1 MRMISLPDISRIYD
15 GISDVNF
22 YFLFV
27 YLDNINAQKNFELVC
42 DYMKKHCD
50 LKKKIFIFGV
60 LKEEFSL
67 KNISKENIQKIC
79 DLMLFNYMYYEISMA
94 NREEAENE
102 EYEKLK
108 NSKFK
113 QQKLPGWRPVPTIT
127 STTIIFFCF
136 GAVFIVLGIIILVFS
151 NKIEEVS
158 YRYDNDEKCK
168 NQPQCTITLNIKN
181 KMERNIMIYYQL
193 NGFYQNHRRYVK
205 SKSDEQ
211 LNGKVFSVEE
221 MRNSQ
226 DCDPAV
232 TNAEMNK
239 TKSCDPSVN
248 LDPKEIAIPCGLIAK
263 SYFNDKFTN
272 WKING
277 ESFSPDEKDIAWKA
291 DKELKYKNIDL
302 KKQWIDMTD
311 EHFIVWMRPAGLP
324 NFRKLWG
331 RIKDRDLEENSKV
344 EVTIENNFD
353 VSAFNGKKF
362 LILSTVNAFGGKN
375 SFLGISYI
383 VLGGISIILAVV
395 FIIGYNLHS
404 KKNK

>member
-1 MRMISLPDISRIYD
+1 
-15 GISDVNF
+15 
-22 YFLFV
+22 
-27 YLDNINAQKNFELVC
+27 
-42 DYMKKHCD
+42 
-50 LKKKIFIFGV
+50 
-60 LKEEFSL
+60 
-67 KNISKENIQKIC
+67 
-79 DLMLFNYMYYEISMA
+79 MA

-102 EYEKLK
+102 EYERLK

-136 GAVFIVLGIIILVFS
+136 GAVFIVLGIIILIFS
-151 NKIEEVS
+151 NQIEEVS
-158 YRYDNDEKCK
+158 YRYDEECK
-168 NQPQCTITLNIKN
+168 KTKGTDNKCTITLHIKN
-181 KMERNIMIYYQL
+181 TMKPKIMIYYQL

-211 LNGKVFSVEE
+211 LHGKVFTLEE
-221 MRNSQ
+221 MKNSQ
-226 DCDPAV
+226 DCDPAI
-232 TNAEMNK
+232 TNDDMGKKFSFNGAQ
-239 TKSCDPSVN
+239 
-248 LDPKEIAIPCGLIAK
+248 LDPNDLAVPCGLIAK

-272 WKING
+272 WKIGTKAIDIN
-277 ESFSPDEKDIAWKA
+277 EKDIAWKA
-291 DKELKYKNIDL
+291 DKDLKYKNTNNL
-302 KKQWIDMTD
+302 TKQWIDMTD

-331 RIKDRDLEENSKV
+331 RIEQEIEENSDV
-344 EVTIENNFD
+344 QVTIEDNFD
-353 VSAFNGKKF
+353 VSSFNGKKF

-395 FIIGYNLHS
+395 FIIGYNIHS

>member
-1 MRMISLPDISRIYD
+1 
-15 GISDVNF
+15 
-22 YFLFV
+22 
-27 YLDNINAQKNFELVC
+27 
-42 DYMKKHCD
+42 
-50 LKKKIFIFGV
+50 
-60 LKEEFSL
+60 
-67 KNISKENIQKIC
+67 
-79 DLMLFNYMYYEISMA
+79 MA

-102 EYEKLK
+102 EYERLK

-136 GAVFIVLGIIILVFS
+136 GVVFIVLGVIILVFS
-151 NKIEEVS
+151 NQIEEVS
-158 YRYDNDEKCK
+158 YRYDEECKTQKEKTNSNNCE
-168 NQPQCTITLNIKN
+168 ITLDIKN
-181 KMERNIMIYYQL
+181 KMKSKIMIYYQL

-211 LNGKVFSVEE
+211 LHGKEFTLEE
-221 MRNSQ
+221 MKNSQ
-226 DCDPAV
+226 DCDPAI
-232 TNAEMNK
+232 TNGDMDKTQSIVAGVLLNK
-239 TKSCDPSVN
+239 EDLAV
-248 LDPKEIAIPCGLIAK
+248 PCGLIAK

-272 WKING
+272 WEING
-277 ESFSPDEKDIAWKA
+277 DPITPNEKDIAWKA
-291 DKELKYKNIDL
+291 DKELKYKNTNHL
-302 KKQWIDMTD
+302 EKQWINMTD

-331 RIKDRDLEENSKV
+331 RIEKDIEANSKV
-344 EVTIENNFD
+344 KVKIEDNFD
-353 VSAFNGKKF
+353 VSTFKGKKF

-395 FIIGYNLHS
+395 FIIGYNIHS